1 MKKTIPLFCLLL
13 ILATANAQHCPFDG
27 SSAVLIRLL
36 DTKGLPVTDTLYACF
51 LAETD
56 TAISDSCT
64 YAEGPIH
71 LPFRDIGEE
80 LIKKYNGGWETRAAT
95 YVKETTFNQK
105 GYRVIVLNQAETY
118 CMLKRGNDFDFHFRT
133 YEIQVMKAG
142 QKIKTIPVEKE
153 SIYNLCSSAGKWS
166 RIIPVEIV
174 LED

>member
-1 MKKTIPLFCLLL
+1 MDNTPYSI
-13 ILATANAQHCPFDG
+13 A
-27 SSAVLIRLL
+27 
-36 DTKGLPVTDTLYACF
+36 

-56 TAISDSCT
+56 TAKADSCT
-64 YAEGPIH
+64 YAAGPIH
-71 LPFRDIGEE
+71 LSFRSIGEE

-95 YVKETTFNQK
+95 YVKETTFDQK

-133 YEIQVMKAG
+133 YEIQVTKAG
-142 QKIKTIPVEKE
+142 QKIKTIPVDKE

-166 RIIPVEIV
+166 RIIPIEIV